1 MTLFKQVAF
10 LVSMVFFLIA
20 VAITAGSFERYSSIV
35 KGQLQ
40 TTVQDI
46 VTTLGITISNS
57 SLGADK
63 PAYETLFNTVF
74 DSGYYSSIELVA
86 PDGELVHKKSRQME
100 IEGVPD
106 WFISL
111 VPIEPA
117 TATTQV
123 MQGWTPLGTL
133 RLTMHPGYVYYG
145 LYKNL
150 KKTFIW
156 SLILFFLGMLMLWML
171 LHQLLKP
178 LIMVRQQA
186 DAIHNNQFVKQSSI
200 PRTVELRAVVNAMNR
215 MIDKVHTVVDDQ
227 EETLVRYQ
235 KLLYEDKL
243 TGLGNRQYFMFQ
255 LESAHSDEA
264 TFHCQMAV
272 VKIICLEQVRELY
285 GYERSE
291 KVIIMLADILNEVAD
306 HHDNY
311 YCARLTTDEFALLVP
326 ANEQP
331 ATEYIGDIFER
342 FRSSDDIFDMQDDVS
357 LIAGVTT
364 VHVGREMGKTLAE
377 SDFALIQAE
386 AGGPYSIRETSSTD
400 LALPQGKI
408 QWRNWLEHCIEAG
421 KFFLVRQSAM
431 KMSGEVIHQEVFVRL
446 RNDNNQTVPAGMFMP
461 MANALNMG
469 EAIDRVVFHLVKEIV
484 RKNNDIPVALNLTAS
499 VFSHAEALVEFNQLL
514 NYFQQSSTGLCVE
527 ASHTILEQYPAM
539 CAEVA
544 DSVRKAGHVFGID
557 NLNIGRSL
565 HDLKTVRPDYLKVNA
580 QTLYEMTQSDIPA
593 GYQALRTMTKA
604 MDILLIA
611 VGVDSQEMH
620 DHLQHLGIHAMQG
633 NLLGEPEEFV

>member
-10 LVSMVFFLIA
+10 LVSMVFLLIA

-57 SLGADK
+57 SFGTDK

-86 PDGELVHKKSRQME
+86 PGGALIHKKSRQLE

-111 VPIEPA
+111 VPIQPA
-117 TATTQV
+117 TAATQV

-145 LYKNL
+145 LYQNL
-150 KKTFIW
+150 KKTSIW
-156 SLILFFLGMLMLWML
+156 FVVLFSIGMMMLWVL

-186 DAIHNNQFVKQSSI
+186 DAIHNNQFVKQSSL
-200 PRTVELRAVVNAMNR
+200 PHTVELRAVVNAMNR

-243 TGLGNRQYFMFQ
+243 TGLGNRQYFMSQ

-264 TFHCQMAV
+264 SFHCNLAV
-272 VKIICLEQVRELY
+272 IKIISIEQVRELY

-291 KVIIMLADILNEVAD
+291 KVIIMLANILNEVSGLN
-306 HHDNY
+306 DNY
-311 YCARLTTDEFALLVP
+311 YCARLATDEFALLVP
-326 ANEQP
+326 TDDQP
-331 ATEYIGDIFER
+331 ASKYIQNIFEQ
-342 FRSSDDIFDMQDDVS
+342 FKSSNEIFDMQDDIS
-357 LIAGVTT
+357 LVAGVTS
-364 VHVGREMGKTLAE
+364 VQVGRKMGKTLAE

-408 QWRNWLEHCIEAG
+408 QWRNWLEHCVEAS
-421 KFFLVRQSAM
+421 KFFLVRQSAVQI
-431 KMSGEVIHQEVFVRL
+431 SGEVIHQEVFVRL

-469 EAIDRVVFHLVKEIV
+469 EAIDRVVFQLVKEII
-484 RKNNDIPVALNLTAS
+484 RENNEIPVALNLTAS
-499 VFSHAEALVEFNQLL
+499 VFSHADALVEFNQLL
-514 NYFQQSSTGLCVE
+514 RYFQQSSTGLCVE
-527 ASHTILEQYPAM
+527 ASHTILEQFPAM

-544 DSVRKAGHVFGID
+544 DSVRKAGHTFGID

-580 QTLYEMTQSDIPA
+580 QTLYDMTQSDIPA

-604 MDILLIA
+604 MEILLIA

-620 DHLQHLGIHAMQG
+620 DHLQQLGIHAMQG
-633 NLLGEPEEFV
+633 NLLSEPEEFV